1 MNHVNAIIDFFAN
14 RNILILGYGREGQSS
29 YKLIRKYL
37 PYQHLT
43 IADKKQI
50 DFIDTNTTIIC
61 GENYLDSLNSFDII
75 LKSPGISLKNLS
87 YSINLEKL
95 TSQSEIYLKYYAQQ
109 TIGVTG
115 TKGKSTT
122 TSLIFHILKNCRPN
136 VLLGGNIGIPLF
148 DLIENIEDD
157 TIVVSEFSAH
167 QLQYVKNAPHIAIL
181 LNLYQEHLDHFINF
195 DHYIQ
200 SKWNI
205 HKFQNEND
213 LFIYNQDDYTIFQST
228 DLHTIENHFYPFS
241 RVDELSN
248 GAYVEN
254 EFIFSKKNDF
264 IFGIYNTND
273 FKNIPGKH
281 NFYNIMAAIIACE
294 NCNLEPSDI
303 AKQISTFQGLE
314 HRIEYC
320 GYYNDIH
327 FFNDSI
333 STIPEATI
341 SALEALYNVDTLI
354 LGGFDRGIEYHS
366 LYQYLNHHS
375 VSTIIFTGPAGKRM
389 NEEWTKIN
397 TIKQKVFI
405 VNRFDQVIDICFN
418 ETPIGGK
425 CLLSPAAASYDEF
438 KNFEERGTYFKNI
451 ISKK

>member
-1 MNHVNAIIDFFAN
+1 MNPVSAIIDFFAN

-29 YKLIRKYL
+29 YKLIRKFL
-37 PYQHLT
+37 PYQLLT

-50 DFIDTNTTIIC
+50 DFIDSNVTLIT

-75 LKSPGISLKNLS
+75 LKSPGITLKNLTFS
-87 YSINLEKL
+87 LDYSKI
-95 TSQSEIYLKYYAQQ
+95 TSQTDIFLQYFAGQ

-122 TSLIFHILKNCRPN
+122 TSLIHHILTNVRPN

-148 DLIENIEDD
+148 DLIE
-157 TIVVSEFSAH
+157 TIDEETLIVSELSAH
-167 QLQYVKNAPHIAIL
+167 QLEFIDNAPHISVL

-195 DHYIQ
+195 EHYIQ

-205 HKFQNEND
+205 HRFQNEND
-213 LFIYNQDDYTIFQST
+213 FFIYNHDDSTISLSA
-228 DLHTIENHFYPFS
+228 DLHTVTNKFLPFS
-241 RVDELSN
+241 RFETLLN
-248 GAYVEN
+248 GAYIEN
-254 EFIFSKKNDF
+254 ENIISVQNGVCKNK
-264 IFGIYNTND
+264 YNTNQ
-273 FKNIPGKH
+273 FKNLPGKH
-281 NFYNIMAAIIACE
+281 NFYNIMAAILVCE
-294 NCNLEPSDI
+294 QCGIDPKEIDKHI
-303 AKQISTFQGLE
+303 RTFQGLE
-314 HRIEYC
+314 HRIEYI
-320 GYYNDIH
+320 GFFHEIH

-354 LGGFDRGIEYHS
+354 LGGFDRGIDYHS

-389 NEEWTKIN
+389 YEEWSEMS
-397 TIKQKVFI
+397 TIKQKVCI
-405 VNRFDQVIDICFN
+405 VKNFDQVFDYCYQN
-418 ETPIGGK
+418 TPMGGK

-438 KNFEERGTYFKNI
+438 KNFQERGTYFKNKI
-451 ISKK
+451 MNK